1 MEKFDRRLFLQRSL
15 MVGAGLLLPPQYSSL
30 HASVLKDEKIKEE
43 NAKYIFNFSSPY
55 YTSKNLTT
63 PHVHIEIKELIERY
77 TNNKVYVK
85 IHDRGERGIGSPL
98 SSSVKHG
105 VSQGALISV
114 SNLVPMIPELDILN
128 IPFWSAGDDEYLR
141 LIKSKLWTERI
152 LQKTENNNLKVL
164 LHYLVGAR
172 TATSTKKYGKLIKS
186 PEDFEGVKFR
196 IPGSKS
202 LEVFYKLTKA
212 LPLNLPWRLTSK
224 AASLGRFEALDP
236 AVIGLYAGPGGLN
249 KELGIIS
256 EIESVHDGWVAIGN
270 LDFIESLDHK
280 TRIQFLDAFEEIQ
293 ALQIKSYQNSKNY
306 CIQEFKKL
314 GVKVYTPSNKEKE
327 ILSNAFGHTNPVWE
341 PVKKTL
347 LGSNGLAIFDE
358 FYKVVHG

>member
-1 MEKFDRRLFLQRSL
+1 MEKFNRRLFLQRSL
-15 MVGAGLLLPPQYSSL
+15 MVGAGLLLPPQLAPIY
-30 HASVLKDEKIKEE
+30 ASTLKDEKIKEE

-77 TNNKVYVK
+77 TNNKVYVR

-128 IPFWSAGDDEYLR
+128 IPFWSANDKEYLR
-141 LIKSKLWTERI
+141 LIKSKIWKDRI
-152 LQKTENNNLKVL
+152 LQKTEKNNIKVL

-186 PEDFEGVKFR
+186 PEDFEGLKFR

-202 LEVFYKLTKA
+202 LELFYKLSKA
-212 LPLNLPWRLTSK
+212 IPMNLPWRLTSK

-236 AVIGLYAGPGGLN
+236 SIIGLYAGPGELN
-249 KELGIIS
+249 KELGVIS

-270 LDFIESLDHK
+270 NDFIESLDPK
-280 TRIQFLDAFEEIQ
+280 TRIQLLDAFEEIQ
-293 ALQIKSYQNSKNY
+293 VLQIKSYQDSKNY

-314 GVKVYTPSNKEKE
+314 GVDVYTPSYKEKE
-327 ILSNAFGHTNPVWE
+327 ILSKAFGHTNPVWK
-341 PVKKTL
+341 PVKKRL